1 MLWSFK
7 SLHNFTWEVGGFFNL
22 WGKRVYKNF
31 EVSLSI
37 GISFVSWRACCLGG
51 LVTCTEGFSEMHV
64 FQDGGIAENPSVQV
78 TSPPKQHALQLTK
91 DIPIDKLTSKFL

>member
-7 SLHNFTWEVGGFFNL
+7 SLHIFTWEVGGFFNL
-22 WGKRVYKNF
+22 WSKRVYKNF

-37 GISFVSWRACCLGG
+37 GISFVSWRACYLGG

-64 FQDGGIAENPSVQV
+64 IQDEGIAETN
-78 TSPPKQHALQLTK
+78 
-91 DIPIDKLTSKFL
+91 